1 MGINH
6 KEVDLF
12 TQNCHRSTPESVP
25 FGLREAHREKLQGAS
40 VLVVGAGGL
49 GSPAAL
55 FLAEAGVGTIGLC
68 DMDAVDITNLQR
80 QVIHYTPDVG
90 RPKVESARD
99 KILALNPN
107 ARVHVCRER
116 LTSANALDIFRPYDI
131 ILDGTD
137 NFATR
142 YLCNDASVLL
152 GKPLVHGSIFRFD
165 GQATV
170 FVPGQGPCYRCLFPE
185 PPPPGSVPTCAE
197 AGVIGVLPGVIGGI
211 MAMEAVK
218 LITGAGRTLAGRLLL
233 YSSLDMEFTIVNL
246 KRDPRCPVCGDQP
259 EIRQLI
265 DYEVFCGLKPPGSD
279 AN

>member
-1 MGINH
+1 MGFNH
-6 KEVDLF
+6 RQGDLL
-12 TQNCHRSTPESVP
+12 TRDSPQAALTLGSMGLRGADRER
-25 FGLREAHREKLQGAS
+25 LREAR
-40 VLVVGAGGL
+40 VLLVGTGGL

-55 FLAEAGVGTIGLC
+55 FLAEAGVGAIGLC
-68 DMDAVDITNLQR
+68 DMDQVDVSNLQR
-80 QVIHYTPDVG
+80 QVIHFTPDIG

-99 KILALNPN
+99 KILAVNPGAKVN
-107 ARVHVCRER
+107 LHRER

-142 YLCNDASVLL
+142 YLCNDACVLL

-170 FVPGQGPCYRCLFPE
+170 FLPGEGPCYRCLYPE
-185 PPPPGSVPTCAE
+185 PPPPGSVPSCAE

-211 MAMEAVK
+211 MALEAVK
-218 LITGAGRTLAGRLLL
+218 LITGVGRTLAGRLLL
-233 YSSLDMEFTIVNL
+233 YSSLEMEFTTINL
-246 KRDPRCPVCGDQP
+246 RRDPRCPLCSDEP

-265 DYEVFCGLKPPGSD
+265 DYEVFCGLKPTE
-279 AN
+279 